1 MPAGHPQ
8 YLNRWELNHHATV
21 NLSTLKVLVN
31 GNPVSQGYHLDN
43 GDLVFDQTPAPG
55 TKIDVT
61 YELGTLRDNVRETPI
76 ILKNFKVIQ
85 QVKVK
90 LNDQEASEQDY
101 SISRAANQT
110 PMLNLAP
117 HVFDDTD
124 PFGIRAR
131 GGLDIFINY
140 QFR

>member
-1 MPAGHPQ
+1 MP
-8 YLNRWELNHHATV
+8 
-21 NLSTLKVLVN
+21 KVASLAVEAN
-31 GNPVSQGYHLDN
+31 ALEIVRMINKIIFFISL
-43 GDLVFDQTPAPG
+43 LVFYFFPAPG

-110 PMLNLAP
+110 PILNLAP
-117 HVFDDTD
+117 HVFDDSD
-124 PFGIRAR
+124 PYGIRAR